1 MSLQGN
7 SLNNNPY
14 ANRLNPKE
22 NNLLL
27 YNSYNN
33 INTNKSIDFYQSLKN
48 NQYNQIG
55 PLNLNNNMSKYSS
68 KTAVDNRGKTLD
80 KKLNKNNVDRVK
92 RNLSS
97 SGVLKPSKR
106 DKKYDKVIKN
116 GKKIKN
122 IDINRDYD
130 EKPDDDVSS
139 NASAT
144 NNMFKNKLIE
154 QNKQNSN
161 IQTINKNEDNIKR
174 SNTQFLISK
183 QKELNFIG
191 KSTIFPNNQI
201 NDPNTFN
208 ISLNTNPYPNPYP
221 NPNQTPIP
229 STSSPYLTQGF
240 NSPLLDINENYIY
253 EEIPE
258 SKQIFNQKEQVNTI
272 SSNRGFRMCYQI
284 SKAGKNI
291 DGFEKTDQDTPLIS
305 LDVGGIVG
313 LNIFGVLDGHGND
326 GHFVSQFLKDYF
338 IKEMQSYVTNLL
350 YTTQYITAE
359 DIYINLK
366 NDEFSYIVDLFIKAD
381 SVLATQSNF
390 DYTFS
395 GTTCNLIFQFNEH
408 LVCCSVGDSR
418 SILIEDSED
427 HIHQYILSLSIDHK
441 PDLEGEI
448 ERIESCGGT
457 IDQIEDFYGNKLG
470 PMRVFK
476 AGCNYP
482 GLAMSRSLGDLQA
495 KECGVI
501 STPQIFEYKKNVNS
515 KYFVVCSDGIWE
527 FLTNEQVQ
535 EIASIY
541 YSKNDIVGMCN
552 ELVNTA
558 VNIWEEKEKIRD
570 DITVVA
576 VFF

>member
-7 SLNNNPY
+7 SWNNNPY
-14 ANRLNPKE
+14 TDRSNPKE

-33 INTNKSIDFYQSLKN
+33 INPNKSVDFYQSMKN

-80 KKLNKNNVDRVK
+80 KKLDKNNVDMVK

-122 IDINRDYD
+122 IDIN
-130 EKPDDDVSS
+130 
-139 NASAT
+139 
-144 NNMFKNKLIE
+144 
-154 QNKQNSN
+154 
-161 IQTINKNEDNIKR
+161 NIKR

-258 SKQIFNQKEQVNTI
+258 SKQIFNQKEQ
-272 SSNRGFRMCYQI
+272 
-284 SKAGKNI
+284 
-291 DGFEKTDQDTPLIS
+291 E
-305 LDVGGIVG
+305 
-313 LNIFGVLDGHGND
+313 
-326 GHFVSQFLKDYF
+326 
-338 IKEMQSYVTNLL
+338 
-350 YTTQYITAE
+350 YI
-359 DIYINLK
+359 
-366 NDEFSYIVDLFIKAD
+366 
-381 SVLATQSNF
+381 
-390 DYTFS
+390 
-395 GTTCNLIFQFNEH
+395 
-408 LVCCSVGDSR
+408 R
-418 SILIEDSED
+418 STRWAW
-427 HIHQYILSLSIDHK
+427 K
-441 PDLEGEI
+441 
-448 ERIESCGGT
+448 
-457 IDQIEDFYGNKLG
+457 
-470 PMRVFK
+470 
-476 AGCNYP
+476 
-482 GLAMSRSLGDLQA
+482 
-495 KECGVI
+495 
-501 STPQIFEYKKNVNS
+501 
-515 KYFVVCSDGIWE
+515 
-527 FLTNEQVQ
+527 
-535 EIASIY
+535 
-541 YSKNDIVGMCN
+541 
-552 ELVNTA
+552 
-558 VNIWEEKEKIRD
+558 
-570 DITVVA
+570 
-576 VFF
+576 

>member
-1 MSLQGN
+1 
-7 SLNNNPY
+7 
-14 ANRLNPKE
+14 
-22 NNLLL
+22 
-27 YNSYNN
+27 
-33 INTNKSIDFYQSLKN
+33 
-48 NQYNQIG
+48 
-55 PLNLNNNMSKYSS
+55 
-68 KTAVDNRGKTLD
+68 
-80 KKLNKNNVDRVK
+80 
-92 RNLSS
+92 
-97 SGVLKPSKR
+97 
-106 DKKYDKVIKN
+106 
-116 GKKIKN
+116 
-122 IDINRDYD
+122 
-130 EKPDDDVSS
+130 
-139 NASAT
+139 
-144 NNMFKNKLIE
+144 
-154 QNKQNSN
+154 
-161 IQTINKNEDNIKR
+161 
-174 SNTQFLISK
+174 
-183 QKELNFIG
+183 
-191 KSTIFPNNQI
+191 
-201 NDPNTFN
+201 
-208 ISLNTNPYPNPYP
+208 
-221 NPNQTPIP
+221 
-229 STSSPYLTQGF
+229 
-240 NSPLLDINENYIY
+240 
-253 EEIPE
+253 
-258 SKQIFNQKEQVNTI
+258 
-272 SSNRGFRMCYQI
+272 
-284 SKAGKNI
+284 
-291 DGFEKTDQDTPLIS
+291 
-305 LDVGGIVG
+305 
-313 LNIFGVLDGHGND
+313 
-326 GHFVSQFLKDYF
+326 
-338 IKEMQSYVTNLL
+338 MQSYVTNLL
-350 YTTQYITAE
+350 YTTQCISAE

-366 NDEFSYIVDLFIKAD
+366 NNEFSYIVDLFLKAD
-381 SVLATQSNF
+381 SELATQSNF

-427 HIHQYILSLSIDHK
+427 HIHQYIISLSLDHK
-441 PDLEGEI
+441 PDLEGEL